1 MHGLCQNLT
10 EKGWQSVC
18 SGSKAANIIRLLEKK
33 LLHLRA
39 PLGGPLDP
47 PFKCLPLKIW
57 NIP

>member
-18 SGSKAANIIRLLEKK
+18 SGSKAANTIRLLEKK
-33 LLHLRA
+33 LLRLRA
-39 PLGGPLDP
+39 PLGDLWT
-47 PFKCLPLKIW
+47 PFKFFPLKIW